1 MKEPRRTG
9 SKGWME
15 QPEVKPCDYGREGY
29 RMERKGNRFL
39 REIVEEMK
47 ISRWIGEFPGG

>member
-1 MKEPRRTG
+1 
-9 SKGWME
+9 ME
-15 QPEVKPCDYGREGY
+15 HPEATWGQIKACDYGREGY

-47 ISRWIGEFPGG
+47 LYRWIGEFPGG